1 MLKKVSLIL
10 FACLISFF
18 MFGISFAD
26 IKHADD
32 SNFEKEVLN
41 SKGVVLVDFW
51 ATWCGPCQK
60 QAPVLEQLSKDPSM
74 KNVKIVKVD
83 VDKAKKVSYEAGIKS
98 IPTLMIVKDGEI
110 EEQWSGYTDLGKL
123 KTKLSKYCK

>member
-1 MLKKVSLIL
+1 
-10 FACLISFF
+10 
-18 MFGISFAD
+18 MFGIGFAD
-26 IKHADD
+26 VKHADD

-60 QAPVLEQLSKDPSM
+60 QAPVLQQLSKDPSM

-98 IPTLMIVKDGEI
+98 IPTLMILKDGEI
-110 EEQWSGYTDLGKL
+110 EEQWSGFTDLGTL
-123 KTKLSKYCK
+123 KGKLSKYCK

>member
-10 FACLISFF
+10 LACLISCF

-26 IKHADD
+26 IKHVDD

-60 QAPVLEQLSKDPSM
+60 QGPVLEQLSKVTQ
-74 KNVKIVKVD
+74 NVKIVKVD

-110 EEQWSGYTDLGKL
+110 EEQWAGYTDLNTL

>member
-41 SKGVVLVDFW
+41 SKGIVLVDFW

>member
-1 MLKKVSLIL
+1 MVKKISLVL
-10 FACLISFF
+10 FACLVSLF
-18 MFGISFAD
+18 MFGIGFAD
-26 IKHADD
+26 VKHADD

-60 QAPVLEQLSKDPSM
+60 QAPVLQQLSKDPSM

-98 IPTLMIVKDGEI
+98 IPTLMILKDGEI
-110 EEQWSGYTDLGKL
+110 EEQWSGFTDLGTL
-123 KTKLSKYCK
+123 KGKLSKYCK

>member
-10 FACLISFF
+10 LACLISFF

-26 IKHADD
+26 IKHVDD

-60 QAPVLEQLSKDPSM
+60 QGPVLEQLSKVTQ
-74 KNVKIVKVD
+74 NVKIVKVD

-110 EEQWSGYTDLGKL
+110 EEQWSGYTDLNTL

>member
-1 MLKKVSLIL
+1 MIKKISLLI
-10 FACLISFF
+10 FVCLASFF

-32 SNFEKEVLN
+32 ASFEKEVLN
-41 SKGVVLVDFW
+41 SKGIVLVDFW
-51 ATWCGPCQK
+51 ANWCGPCKK

>member
-10 FACLISFF
+10 LAWLISVF
-18 MFGISFAD
+18 MFGISYAD
-26 IKHADD
+26 VKHAND
-32 SNFEKEVLN
+32 SSFDYEVLN
-41 SKGVVLVDFW
+41 TKGVVLVDFW

-60 QAPVLEQLSKDPSM
+60 QGPVLEQLSKVTQ
-74 KNVKIVKVD
+74 NVKIVKVD

-110 EEQWSGYTDLGKL
+110 EEQWSGYTDLNTL

>member
-1 MLKKVSLIL
+1 MFKKLSLIL
-10 FACLISFF
+10 LACLVSCF

-32 SNFEKEVLN
+32 NTFEKEVLN

-60 QAPVLEQLSKDPSM
+60 QGPVLEKLAKAPTM

-98 IPTLMIVKDGEI
+98 IPTLMILKDGEI
-110 EEQWSGYTDLGKL
+110 EEQWSGYTDMNTLKAKL
-123 KTKLSKYCK
+123 AKYIK